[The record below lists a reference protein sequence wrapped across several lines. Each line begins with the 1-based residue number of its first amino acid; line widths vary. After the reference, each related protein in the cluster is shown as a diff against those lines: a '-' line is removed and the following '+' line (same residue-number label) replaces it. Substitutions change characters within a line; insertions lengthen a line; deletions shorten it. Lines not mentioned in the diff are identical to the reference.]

1 MCHIQISKSQLNKN
15 RNESLLNNSNDNN
28 EAYFEFYLVY
38 DLWLIYKRII

>member
-38 DLWLIYKRII
+38 DL

>member
-28 EAYFEFYLVY
+28 EAYFEFYLAY
-38 DLWLIYKRII
+38 DL